1 MIQFASLSHQ
11 LWNVIICLNLIEE
24 NALMVD
30 WGFATQ
36 IAGIGFLTVF
46 VVLGILSLVL
56 WLVNLLL
63 NKVIGKPGKS
73 KQEGS

>member
-24 NALMVD
+24 NVLMVD
-30 WGFATQ
+30 WGFAAQ

>member
-1 MIQFASLSHQ
+1 
-11 LWNVIICLNLIEE
+11 
-24 NALMVD
+24 MVD
-30 WGFATQ
+30 WGFAAQ
-36 IAGIGFLTVF
+36 LAGIGFLTVF

-56 WLVNLLL
+56 WLMNLLL